1 MEPVLYN
8 INMKNVNLEGNK
20 NMRELMLEKIEH
32 FSHGSFSRL
41 RKFELIMENLMSG
54 NIFSEKHCILL
65 VHVLSSF
72 SSVM

>member
-1 MEPVLYN
+1 MCILMCFFKLIKGHLLVSELYIHQN
-8 INMKNVNLEGNK
+8 ARCNNK
-20 NMRELMLEKIEH
+20 K
-32 FSHGSFSRL
+32 
-41 RKFELIMENLMSG
+41 KKKENLMSG